1 VRMGK
6 LLVSILILLA
16 AAAAVAFSGLIDRYR
31 FARFVSHI
39 ERTGR
44 QYLSKVRVLVRCF
57 KSSGAFG
64 RTKTRI
70 AANVQSGP
78 DAHSPAPVDIRI
90 LNCRVRLTKL
100 KDQDRVVDAFN
111 VDICGS
117 IHTSITAC
125 QAALKISVLDVTD
138 EFPMAVQMQVRQG
151 TAAGGPV
158 MSPFY
163 HKADLGK
170 LPHQV
175 TILSDWT
182 SVAQL
187 RLDRLLFPRRGG
199 RTLQFDAS
207 VLSAETGQ
215 ELALARCRFA
225 HENPDFG
232 YMDMQ
237 ENAERTKVLA
247 VAMAFAV
254 GAADGDLHDCE
265 IDLIKN
271 WARDNIL
278 DSPEEATDQ
287 DIPRLDKALNKT
299 IAFFRAGNRLD
310 SRGMCRE
317 LLAIAPI
324 AQRYDILELCLY
336 VARADGSVAA
346 TELAILKDLATWLE
360 LNAERFRT
368 MMQKVLP
375 IDMHQVKDMETV
387 LGISSDMDKEEVR
400 RHLNKEYSKWNSRV
414 TNADPGIQ
422 SQADQMLRLITEARG
437 QYASEQRVSPKEAKS
452 PVR

>member
-1 VRMGK
+1 MRMGK
-6 LLVSILILLA
+6 LLVSILVLLA
-16 AAAAVAFSGLIDRYR
+16 ASAAVIFSGLIDRYR
-31 FARFVSHI
+31 FARFVNHI
-39 ERTGR
+39 ERTGLR
-44 QYLSKVRVLVRCF
+44 YFSKVRVLVRRF

-64 RTKTRI
+64 RTKTGI
-70 AANVQSGP
+70 AANAESGSDAQSP
-78 DAHSPAPVDIRI
+78 SPVDIRI

-100 KDQDRVVDAFN
+100 KDRDRVVDAFD

-117 IHTSITAC
+117 IHTSIAAC
-125 QAALKISVLDVTD
+125 QAALKVSILDVTD
-138 EFPMAVQMQVRQG
+138 KSPMPVQTQIRQG
-151 TAAGGPV
+151 AAAGGPV

-187 RLDRLLFPRRGG
+187 RLDKLLFPRCGA
-199 RTLQFDAS
+199 RTLQFDTA

-215 ELALARCRFA
+215 ELARSRCRFVY
-225 HENPDFG
+225 ENPDFG
-232 YMDMQ
+232 YMDLQ
-237 ENAERTKVLA
+237 ENAERVKVLA
-247 VAMAFAV
+247 VALAFAV
-254 GAADGDLHDCE
+254 SAADGNLDDCE

-278 DSPEEATDQ
+278 DSPEEASDQ

-299 IAFFRAGNRLD
+299 ITFFRAGNRLD
-310 SRGMCRE
+310 SCGICTE
-317 LLAIAPI
+317 LAAIAPI

-336 VARADGSVAA
+336 VARATGSVAA
-346 TELAILKDLATWLE
+346 AELAILKDLATWLE
-360 LNAERFRT
+360 VDLERFRV

-375 IDMHQVKDMETV
+375 INMHQVKDMETV
-387 LGISSDMDKEEVR
+387 LGISSDMDKEKVR

-422 SQADQMLRLITEARG
+422 SQADQMLRLIAEARG
-437 QYASEQRVSPKEAKS
+437 QYASEHTASH
-452 PVR
+452 